1 MSERVE
7 IQAMMR
13 ELEEQNALLRSM
25 KKSRGAH
32 KKMIEHNMEMIR
44 VLKEELESKE
54 TSHT

>member
-25 KKSRGAH
+25 KKARGAH

-44 VLKEELESKE
+44 VLKEELASKE
-54 TSHT
+54 TSQT